1 MVSRHGV
8 KIAQTE
14 TEFLLS
20 IHASQRERAKT
31 IPGYRW
37 DTVRK
42 YWVYPKTARSYNALI
57 DEFGDDLIGDLTLTR
72 PSNSEQ
78 AKTEDLQVENQGLK
92 EEIAKIH
99 KTLELISGTASDG
112 RTSETQALQ
121 SALAAKESE
130 LAEIRHRTQDL
141 ERQLEEKRSVTRDY
155 FKEVERLRSANQK
168 LQLELDKQSNQ
179 GSKVDRQQ
187 WIREI
192 VKAATGDNEKFC
204 LIAARLRFNATLPIE
219 LVKELERELRRILN
233 CADRN
238 ATIHDLLTQANDAGV
253 LTARGIDFAHIIR
266 KQRNAVA
273 HEVTDGQTLQVRIL
287 LCLCAAAL
295 LWTEFAE

>member
-1 MVSRHGV
+1 MVSKHGV

-20 IHASQRERAKT
+20 IHASQKERAKT

-42 YWVYPKTARSYNALI
+42 YWVYPKTAKSYDALI
-57 DEFGDDLIGDLTLTR
+57 DEFGDDLIGDLILTR

-112 RTSETQALQ
+112 RISETQALQ

-141 ERQLEEKRSVTRDY
+141 ERQLEEKRSVSRDY
-155 FKEVERLRSANQK
+155 FKEVERLRAANQK

-179 GSKVDRQQ
+179 GSRVDRQQ

-204 LIAARLRFNATLPIE
+204 LIADQVWFDATLPI
-219 LVKELERELRRILN
+219 
-233 CADRN
+233 
-238 ATIHDLLTQANDAGV
+238 
-253 LTARGIDFAHIIR
+253 
-266 KQRNAVA
+266 
-273 HEVTDGQTLQVRIL
+273 
-287 LCLCAAAL
+287 
-295 LWTEFAE
+295 